1 MPATSESGAESGWR
15 QRLWLIIFESN
26 TPAGRAF
33 DVALIVAIVASV
45 VAVTLES
52 VAHIRETHGP
62 LLRGAEWFFTGLF
75 TVEYLL
81 RLICVRRP
89 LRYAT
94 SFFGVIDLLAI
105 APTYLSLFFPGAE
118 AMLVVR
124 FLRVLRIFRVLKLTE
139 YSRESR
145 MLMDALWAGRRKIGV
160 FLLSVVTLMTIVA
173 ALMYLVEGPEHGFS
187 DIPTSMYWAIVTLTT
202 VGFGDIAP
210 KTPGGRALASVVMI
224 IGYSIIAV
232 PTGIVTVELAR
243 AGRAAPAPPEAAC
256 PKCAQVGHDA
266 DARYCK
272 HCGANLPSDFT
283 APPVPPTS

>member
-1 MPATSESGAESGWR
+1 MQPAVVNGAESGWR

-26 TPAGRAF
+26 TPGGRAF
-33 DVALIVAIVASV
+33 DIALIVTIVASV
-45 VAVTLES
+45 LTVILES
-52 VAHIRETHGP
+52 VAHIHEAYGP
-62 LLRGAEWFFTGLF
+62 LLRGAEWAFTGLF

-89 LRYAT
+89 VRYAT

-118 AMLVVR
+118 ALLVVR
-124 FLRVLRIFRVLKLTE
+124 FLRVLRVFRVLKLTE

-145 MLMDALWAGRRKIGV
+145 MLMDALWASRRKIGV
-160 FLLSVVTLMTIVA
+160 FLLSVVALITIVA
-173 ALMYLVEGPEHGFS
+173 ALMYLVEGPENGFS
-187 DIPTSMYWAIVTLTT
+187 DIPTSMYWAVVTLTT

-210 KTPGGRALASVVMI
+210 KTHGGRALASVVMI
-224 IGYSIIAV
+224 LGYGIIAV

-243 AGRAAPAPPEAAC
+243 VGRAPAAPPEAAC
-256 PKCAQVGHDA
+256 PGCARPGHDA

-272 HCGANLPSDFT
+272 YCGANLPSNFT
-283 APPVPPTS
+283 APPAPPTS